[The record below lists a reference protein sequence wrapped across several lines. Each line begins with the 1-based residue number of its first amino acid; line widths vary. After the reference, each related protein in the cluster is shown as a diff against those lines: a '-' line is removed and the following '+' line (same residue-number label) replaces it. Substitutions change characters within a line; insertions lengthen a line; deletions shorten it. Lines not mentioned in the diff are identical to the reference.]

1 MITLSK
7 DHNEADR
14 LNDLA
19 SYSILDTIPEADFDY
34 LTYAASKICGTP
46 ISLVS
51 LVDNK
56 RQWFKSNHGLA
67 TKETPREYAFCAH
80 VINEPNKILVVEDS
94 RKDDRF
100 KDNPLV
106 TGDPNIIFYAGVP
119 LISNEGFPLGTLCVI
134 DNKPNSL
141 TKDQVYSLVSLSNQV
156 MNLMV
161 LRKNKKELELSLK
174 KLEAKNKE
182 LEQFV
187 YIAAH
192 DLREPL
198 NTITS
203 FTEILE
209 QNKNNN
215 INEIEKKSLKYI
227 NNASNRMKRLIKGL
241 LDYSKLGNKD
251 CSKKIN
257 CNILVQAVIDDLNS
271 LIIKSDADIYVGEL
285 PVINAYETEL
295 SFLFQNL
302 ITNALK
308 FSKSD
313 IKPYIAISSKKNK
326 LGWEFSIKDNG
337 IGIDLKYQH
346 KIFSLFQKLHHEDE
360 YEGTGI
366 GLAHCKKI
374 VDLHNGDL
382 WLESE
387 LGKGS
392 VFYFTIKEI

>member
-1 MITLSK
+1 
-7 DHNEADR
+7 
-14 LNDLA
+14 
-19 SYSILDTIPEADFDY
+19 
-34 LTYAASKICGTP
+34 
-46 ISLVS
+46 
-51 LVDNK
+51 
-56 RQWFKSNHGLA
+56 
-67 TKETPREYAFCAH
+67 
-80 VINEPNKILVVEDS
+80 
-94 RKDDRF
+94 
-100 KDNPLV
+100 
-106 TGDPNIIFYAGVP
+106 
-119 LISNEGFPLGTLCVI
+119 
-134 DNKPNSL
+134 
-141 TKDQVYSLVSLSNQV
+141 

-161 LRKNKKELELSLK
+161 LRKNKKQLELSLK

-203 FTEILE
+203 FTEI
-209 QNKNNN
+209 
-215 INEIEKKSLKYI
+215 
-227 NNASNRMKRLIKGL
+227 
-241 LDYSKLGNKD
+241 
-251 CSKKIN
+251 
-257 CNILVQAVIDDLNS
+257 VIDDLNS

-285 PVINAYETEL
+285 PVIKL
-295 SFLFQNL
+295 
-302 ITNALK
+302 
-308 FSKSD
+308 SKSD
-313 IKPYIAISSKKNK
+313 TKTYITISSKKNK

-374 VDLHNGDL
+374 VDPHNGDL

-392 VFYFTIKEI
+392 VFYFTIKKI